1 MAGERTFTEGEAY
14 ALVADAV
21 ERETASAKAEAD
33 QLRDQVTTLG
43 NEKDALELRVKAA
56 EDAKAEAEQA
66 LSDYKTE
73 VETEKAMEAKRA
85 ERLAKVAEIAPDL
98 VEGEDAKVVERCD
111 RIVAMADEVFDEY
124 VDSLAAVAPQKAKDD
139 GKGGKTDATVTPTDK
154 DGKPLPRESAAFKG
168 SRPQDAK
175 KGSVTG
181 LFDARRKAMS
191 SKSA

>member
-33 QLRDQVTTLG
+33 GLRDQVTTLG
-43 NEKDALELRVKAA
+43 NEKDVLEQRVKAA

-66 LSDYKTE
+66 LEDFKTG
-73 VETEKAMEAKRA
+73 VETEKAMEAKRS

-98 VEGEDAKVVERCD
+98 VEGDDAKVIERCD
-111 RIVAMADEVFDEY
+111 RIVAMADELFDSY
-124 VDSLAAVAPQKAKDD
+124 VADLEAVAPQKAADD
-139 GKGGKTDATVTPTDK
+139 GKGGKVDGTTTATDK
-154 DGKPLPRESAAFKG
+154 DGKPIPRESAAFKG
-168 SRPQDAK
+168 AK
-175 KGSVTG
+175 PENKKASVTG
-181 LFDARRKAMS
+181 LFDARRKAQS

>member
-33 QLRDQVTTLG
+33 GLRDQVTTLG

-66 LSDYKTE
+66 LNDYKTE
-73 VETEKAMEAKRA
+73 VETEKAMEAKRS
-85 ERLAKVAEIAPDL
+85 ERLTKVAEIAPSL
-98 VEGEDAKVVERCD
+98 VEGDDAKVIERCD

-124 VDSLAAVAPQKAKDD
+124 VDSLAAVAPEKASDD
-139 GKGGKTDATVTPTDK
+139 GKGGKTDATDK

-168 SRPQDAK
+168 AK
-175 KGSVTG
+175 PETKRASVTG
-181 LFDARRKAMS
+181 LFDARRKAQS